1 LRSYDEATHGIS
13 WLHKE
18 FLSETTDPLAHDVQG
33 DFVSAW
39 HPFISAWHPF
49 SSQPIFTNK
58 ELIPD
63 NE

>member
-1 LRSYDEATHGIS
+1 MS

-18 FLSETTDPLAHDVQG
+18 FLSKTTNPLAHDVNWEFIG
-33 DFVSAW
+33 AW

-49 SSQPIFTNK
+49 RSQPIFTNK
-58 ELIPD
+58 ELIPE